1 MKVLLAIT
9 SIMLSSGFWHDI
21 KHFGIAMIGYGA
33 YSAMHDGHVFSGLVI
48 GVVGTFL
55 WLYALGALLVIEDDD
70 RKDEK

>member
-33 YSAMHDGHVFSGLVI
+33 YSAVHDGHVFSGVI
-48 GVVGTFL
+48 IGTLGVGL
-55 WLYALGALLVIEDDD
+55 WLYALGMLLVTEE
-70 RKDEK
+70 RKE